1 MRYYLSL
8 LLSLCFC
15 FSWAQPE
22 DAHLQT
28 YAQKIGTVQTLQSDF
43 VEEKHLSL
51 LDKPIQSQGTLT
63 FDKSAGK
70 LRWQYQKPF
79 VNGFLIEKDNI
90 YRLQGVEK
98 SPVRQAA
105 GRMFL
110 AEMVVWLTLDFE
122 ALKKNYAI
130 TTHDTEITF
139 LPLAK
144 EHKVVKEITVWL
156 DKKDPRVVTQVK
168 MEEPSGDFIL
178 WKFSN
183 TQLNPALSDEVF
195 Q

>member
-8 LLSLCFC
+8 LLSMCFC

-22 DAHLQT
+22 EARLQT

-51 LDKPIQSQGTLT
+51 LDKPIQSRGTLT
-63 FDKSAGK
+63 FDKSAEK
-70 LRWQYQKPF
+70 LRWQYQQPF
-79 VNGFLIEKDNI
+79 VNGFLIEKDNV
-90 YRLQGVEK
+90 YRLQGAGK
-98 SPVRQAA
+98 KPVKQAA

-130 TTHDTEITF
+130 TLHDTEITF

-168 MEEPSGDFIL
+168 MEEPSGDFIV

-183 TQLNPALSDEVF
+183 TQLNPIRPDEVF
-195 Q
+195 